1 MPNTLSAVM
10 PKLLAQGLVALR
22 SSCVMPRL
30 VNRAL
35 EPLAGAKGSTIDVPI
50 PSAITA
56 VAVTPANT
64 APVTA
69 DVSPTVVTVPL
80 DQWYEAPFYM
90 TDKDMLEVMAGTI
103 PMQASEAIKA
113 LANNINAY
121 ILGFYKD
128 VYGYAGT
135 AGTTPFASDL
145 TALTAARK
153 VLGNQLAPMGDRRL
167 VLNMD
172 AEANALGQRA
182 IQDASWRGNAAGIV
196 EGMIGRTLGFDIF
209 SDQQMP
215 THTAG
220 TASGATTN
228 TAGYAI
234 GVSAVTLAS
243 AGTGT
248 ILVGDVF
255 TFANHTQTYTCTAG
269 DADVSGGGTL
279 SFSPPLVAALPTS
292 AQAITLKASH
302 AINLAF
308 QRDWLSF
315 ASRPF
320 ADADASG
327 MGRFIPA
334 VDPVS
339 GLAIRLEVTREH
351 KRTRW
356 SFDALYGAKVTR
368 KEFAARIAG

>member
-10 PKLLAQGLVALR
+10 PKLLAQGLLALR

-56 VAVTPANT
+56 VAVTPNNT
-64 APVTA
+64 APSTA
-69 DVSPTVVTVPL
+69 DTAPTVVTVPM

-90 TDKDMLEVMAGTI
+90 SDKDMLEVMAGTI

-121 ILGFYKD
+121 ILSSYRE

-145 TALTAARK
+145 SALTAARK
-153 VLGNQLAPMGDRRL
+153 NLGNQLTPMGDRRC

-182 IQDASWRGNAAGIV
+182 IQDASWRGSNAGIV

-215 THTAG
+215 THVAG

-228 TAGYAI
+228 TAGYAA
-234 GVSAVTLAS
+234 GVSTVTLAS

-248 ILVGDVF
+248 ILVGDVIS
-255 TFANHTQTYTCTAG
+255 FANHTQTYTVLTG
-269 DADVSGGGTL
+269 DADVSGGGTV
-279 SFSPPLVAALPTS
+279 SFSPPLVTSLPTS
-292 AQAITLKASH
+292 AQAITVRQTH

-308 QRDWLSF
+308 HRDWYSF

-327 MGRFIPA
+327 LGRFIPA

-356 SFDALYGAKVTR
+356 SFDCLYGGKVTR
-368 KEFAARIAG
+368 KEFATRIAG